1 MKQAYENTLD
11 RPGVPP
17 PADLPSPEVI
27 DVKSVYKGWT
37 DGNIDLVCVLGPTAS
52 GKTHYAVNLARQL
65 NAVAEGDTLGPSGLG
80 RTAEII
86 SADSRQVYRGMD
98 IGTGK
103 DLAEY
108 GEIPYHLIDIVD
120 AGEPYDLYNYQQDF
134 ERVYADIR
142 ERGRLPILCGGT
154 GLYIQAVTSAYNL
167 PVVPPDP
174 DLRAELEEADIEE
187 LREAYCE
194 RCEPDPAVM
203 ESKRRLIRALEIE
216 FYKESHPLEKTD
228 FQPKKTFFIGTVI
241 SREER
246 IARIDRRLDE
256 RLAEGMIEEVQGLL
270 DNGVPAET
278 LLRYGLEYKFVTE
291 YLLGLVNREEMRN
304 LLATAIHQF
313 AKRQMTFFR
322 GMEAK
327 GTVIHWTKPIS

>member
-1 MKQAYENTLD
+1 MKEKNEDL

-17 PADLPSPEVI
+17 PAELPTPEPV
-27 DVKSVYKGWT
+27 DAEAVFNAWKAGET
-37 DGNIDLVCVLGPTAS
+37 DLVCVLGPTAS
-52 GKTHYAVNLARQL
+52 GKTHCAVSLARRF
-65 NAVAEGDTLGPSGLG
+65 NTLAGAPV
-80 RTAEII
+80 AEII

-167 PVVPPDP
+167 PVVPPNP

-187 LREAYCE
+187 LREIYCE

-203 ESKRRLIRALEIE
+203 ESKRRLIRAIEIA
-216 FYKESHPLEKTD
+216 FYKEEHPLEKTG
-228 FQPKKTFFIGTVI
+228 FQPKKTFFIGTVV

-246 IARIDRRLDE
+246 NARIDRRLAARLDE
-256 RLAEGMIEEVQGLL
+256 GLVEEVQGLL
-270 DNGVPAET
+270 DKGIPAET

-291 YLLGLVNREEMRN
+291 HLLGLVDREGMQT

-322 GMEAK
+322 GMESK
-327 GTVIHWTKPIS
+327 GVLIHWTDPAAPGW